1 MEKVTLTANQL
12 EDIFKRLDSLER
24 ELAKK
29 QPTVVDKFLDNQEFM
44 QLMYISKR
52 TAQNWREKGMIS
64 YSQIGGKIYYRMSD
78 VQKLLDHNYKQT
90 VNCNNLTK
98 GNNNEK

>member
-1 MEKVTLTANQL
+1 MGHFTISSNQF
-12 EDIFKRLDSLER
+12 EDILKRLDSLER

-29 QPTVVDKFLDNQEFM
+29 QPTVEDKFLDNQEFM

-52 TAQNWREKGMIS
+52 TAQNWRDEGRIS

-78 VQKLLDHNYKQT
+78 VQNLLDQNYKKA
-90 VNCNNLTK
+90 NNFNNLKK
-98 GNNNEK
+98 GKL